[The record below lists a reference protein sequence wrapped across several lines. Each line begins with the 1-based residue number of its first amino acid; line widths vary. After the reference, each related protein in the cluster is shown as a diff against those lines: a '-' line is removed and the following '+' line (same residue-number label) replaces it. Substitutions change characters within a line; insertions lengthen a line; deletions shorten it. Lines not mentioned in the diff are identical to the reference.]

1 MAAEK
6 IPNKPEVTEIQ
17 LVQDMAET
25 VSLHGYNVTEHTVK
39 HNHER
44 EETLLLITS
53 IDASHD
59 NHRRELTGIAE
70 LAESMRLIGL
80 MNPLQV
86 VRDNGRY
93 RLVAGHRR
101 LAAAALLKW
110 KMVPGR
116 VLEVEDRKGERLA
129 MAAENFHRVQL
140 TPLEEAATFQELLE
154 LGVEDL
160 TGAAGVKQEHAKK
173 RLGLLGLPAHI
184 QKALAGGDINLGEA
198 QELCKLL
205 TMPSRLAEAWTRI
218 TKNHWNAFEAV
229 KDQLHDQARAERLGK
244 LREKIKADGLKLVE
258 IPQNSYQPK
267 GCTQVGDR
275 WDGVPLTVAAHKK
288 FSCHRVTLPRYDN
301 DDLGHWCANPTSHPE
316 YVAQQKKHGRTS
328 DPKHGSAAAASRA
341 RNKLIG
347 AAKTGRYDALRKMVA
362 ALRPETSNRTHD
374 EIREL
379 VLRQRLE
386 YCLERK
392 GYQCDLAAGLLGL
405 NENLKANKTG
415 GLSRDPGAAFEKWAA
430 TAEPAI
436 SLWILELAEMQQLT
450 ENTAAIAGGYLDSSE
465 LVPQRLAGFYRWIQR
480 KGYKLQEGDVA
491 TITHLAKRN
500 KQLVGVLQAKKAK
513 GK

>member
-1 MAAEK
+1 MTQTLTAE
-6 IPNKPEVTEIQ
+6 PT
-17 LVQDMAET
+17 T
-25 VSLHGYNVTEHTVK
+25 
-39 HNHER
+39 
-44 EETLLLITS
+44 TLLNVAD
-53 IDASHD
+53 IDVSSD
-59 NHRRELTGIAE
+59 NHRRELTGIKE
-70 LAESMRLIGL
+70 LAESIRLVGL

-86 VRDNGRY
+86 VQDNGRY

-101 LAAAALLKW
+101 LAAVGLLRWVK
-110 KMVPGR
+110 VPGR
-116 VLEVEDRKGERLA
+116 VLEVADRKGERLA

-198 QELCKLL
+198 QELCKLV
-205 TMPSRLAEAWTRI
+205 TMPTRLETAWTRI
-218 TKNHWNAFEAV
+218 TKQRWNAFEAV
-229 KDQLHDQARAERLGK
+229 KDQLQDHARVERLGK

-258 IPQNSYQPK
+258 LEQHNYSPK
-267 GCTQVGDR
+267 GCVSVGDR

-288 FSCHRVTLPRYDN
+288 FSCHRVTLPRFDN

-316 YVAQQKKHGRTS
+316 YVAQQKKHGRVA
-328 DPKHGSAAAASRA
+328 DPKRGSAAAASRA
-341 RNKLIG
+341 RNKLIV
-347 AAKTGRYDALRKMVA
+347 AAKTGRYDAVRKMA
-362 ALRPETSNRTHD
+362 LALRPETSNRTHD

-386 YCLERK
+386 HCIERK
-392 GYQCDLAAGLLGL
+392 GYQCDLAASLLGL
-405 NENLKANKTG
+405 SDNRKANKMG
-415 GLSRDPGAAFEKWAA
+415 GLSREPGVAFEKWAA

-436 SLWILELAEMQQLT
+436 ALWVLELAEMQQLT
-450 ENTAAIAGGYLDSSE
+450 ENTAAIAGAYLDSGE

-500 KQLVGVLQAKKAK
+500 KELAGVLPTKKK
-513 GK
+513 DK